1 MTFCSALAN
10 PRRDGFAIAS
20 LIRYKLSLTKGVLAG
35 LFFSSGSLPRMKRI
49 SKSKESENQ
58 KD

>member
-1 MTFCSALAN
+1 LVN

-20 LIRYKLSLTKGVLAG
+20 LIRYKLSLERGVLTG
-35 LFFSSGSLPRMKRI
+35 LFFSSGGLPGMKRI